1 MKAPIKIVDAI
12 TNLNTKNIPGRFIF
26 RLENGKSPII
36 FYRYIADTKTYQQ
49 KKKESWRPYNMQD
62 QFIDIFFECFYLV
75 SGRSLV
81 LTKNEM
87 IVPMKLSLE
96 DDNSYCPDHGISCK
110 FEGKE
115 IGRSRDFE

>member
-1 MKAPIKIVDAI
+1 MKAPIKIVEAI
-12 TNLNTKNIPGRFIF
+12 TNLNTKNIPGRFLF
-26 RLENGKSPII
+26 RLEKGKSPII
-36 FYRYIADTKTYQQ
+36 FHRYIADSKNYQ
-49 KKKESWRPYNMQD
+49 KKNKEPWRPYNID
-62 QFIDIFFECFYLV
+62 DPLIDILFECFYLV

-81 LTKNEM
+81 LNKNEM

>member
-49 KKKESWRPYNMQD
+49 KTKKFWRPYNMQD

-96 DDNSYCPDHGISCK
+96 DDDSYCPDDGISCK

-115 IGRSRDFE
+115 IGRSRDFD

>member
-62 QFIDIFFECFYLV
+62 QFIDIFFECFYFLQLA
-75 SGRSLV
+75 SQKIRSPLNQTGCTV
-81 LTKNEM
+81 
-87 IVPMKLSLE
+87 
-96 DDNSYCPDHGISCK
+96 Y
-110 FEGKE
+110 
-115 IGRSRDFE
+115 

>member
-49 KKKESWRPYNMQD
+49 KTKEFWRPYNMQD

-96 DDNSYCPDHGISCK
+96 DDDSYCPDYGISCK

-115 IGRSRDFE
+115 IGRSRDFD